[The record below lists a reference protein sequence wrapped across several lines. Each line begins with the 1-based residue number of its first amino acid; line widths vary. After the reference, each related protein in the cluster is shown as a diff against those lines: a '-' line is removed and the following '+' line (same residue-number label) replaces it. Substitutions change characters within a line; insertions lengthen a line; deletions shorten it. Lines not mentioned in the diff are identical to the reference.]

1 MAEIVFWLSLVI
13 VFYSYLGYGLVLW
26 VWVKLRR
33 LFQSSEIQEFTQ
45 FEPEV
50 ALLIAAYNEKDFIKA
65 KMDNCAALDYPKNKL
80 RVIFVTDGSKDGTP
94 DIIRDDGRFEV
105 LHVDKRA
112 GKIMAMNRGMTFVKE
127 PISVFCDANTLLNK
141 EAIREVVKHFANPK
155 TGCVAGEKRIIQNE
169 AENASGAGEGLYWKY
184 ESTLKKWDSEVGTV
198 VGAAGELFAVR
209 TTLFEAVEPDT
220 LLDDFMISLRIAG
233 KGYKVVYEPK
243 AQAWE
248 TPTADVG
255 EELKRK
261 IRICAGGIQSII
273 RLTYLLNPFKYGS
286 LTFQYVSHRVLR
298 WSLTP
303 LLLAVLIPINIY
315 LALNIGGIYSLFMA
329 GQVMFY
335 AAALMGWW
343 LESRRL
349 KVKVL
354 FVPYYFFI
362 MNLAV
367 FLGLKRYLKGQQS
380 VLWEKAK
387 RAE

>member
-1 MAEIVFWLSLVI
+1 MAEGFFWLSLLI
-13 VFYSYLGYGLVLW
+13 IFYSYLGYGMVLW
-26 VWVKLRR
+26 VWVKIKR
-33 LFQSSEIQEFTQ
+33 LIYKNLDSKSSN

-50 ALLIAAYNEKDFIKA
+50 ALLIAAYNEKEFIHQ
-65 KMDNCAALDYPKNKL
+65 KMANCAALDYPTQKL
-80 RVIFVTDGSKDGTP
+80 RVVFVTDGSNDGTP
-94 DIIRDDGRFEV
+94 ELIEADGRFEV
-105 LHVDKRA
+105 LHLDQRA
-112 GKIMAMNRGMTFVKE
+112 GKIMAMNRVMTFVKE
-127 PISVFCDANTLLNK
+127 PISIFCDANTLLNK
-141 EAIREVVKHFANPK
+141 EAIKEVVKHFENPK
-155 TGCVAGEKRIIQNE
+155 TGCVAGEKRIIQSE
-169 AENASGAGEGLYWKY
+169 VENASGAGEGIYWKY

-198 VGAAGELFAVR
+198 VGAAGELFAIR
-209 TTLFEAVEPDT
+209 TELFEAVEPDT

-233 KGYKVVYEPK
+233 KGYKVVYEPN

-273 RLTYLLNPFKYGS
+273 RLSYLLNPFKYGS

-303 LLLAVLIPINIY
+303 LLLALIIPLNIY
-315 LALNIGGIYSLFMA
+315 LSIYEGGIYSLLLL
-329 GQVMFY
+329 GQILFY
-335 AAALMGWW
+335 IAALTGWW
-343 LESRRL
+343 LESKKL

-367 FLGLKRYLKGQQS
+367 FLGLNRYLKGQQS

-387 RAE
+387 RAN